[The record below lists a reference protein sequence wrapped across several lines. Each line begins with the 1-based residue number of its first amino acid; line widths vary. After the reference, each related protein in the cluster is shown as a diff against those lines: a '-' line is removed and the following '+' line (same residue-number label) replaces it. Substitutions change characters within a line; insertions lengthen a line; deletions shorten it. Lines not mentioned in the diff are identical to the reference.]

1 MPVPVVRGD
10 GRGARLVINDV
21 ILLGDRAWFT
31 DSRDAV
37 LYGFTTGYATEIA
50 LIGGVRRTAARR
62 RDRLYLV
69 NARFTSPQTP
79 DTTFDA
85 VAVTL

>member
-1 MPVPVVRGD
+1 MD
-10 GRGARLVINDV
+10 LK
-21 ILLGDRAWFT
+21 
-31 DSRDAV
+31 
-37 LYGFTTGYATEIA
+37 TGYATEIA